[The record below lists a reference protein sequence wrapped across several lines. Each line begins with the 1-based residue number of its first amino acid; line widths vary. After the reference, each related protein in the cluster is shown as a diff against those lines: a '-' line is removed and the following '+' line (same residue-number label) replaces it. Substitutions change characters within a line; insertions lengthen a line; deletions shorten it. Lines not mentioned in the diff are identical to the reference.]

1 MPESTFDV
9 KQTFAGESGEKL
21 FKLQAKFQND
31 KRFAVD
37 EKFLEDDKKTKV
49 RINKQLKRE
58 QEHKERER
66 KQVRKELKNWDQDSG
81 NEEDLS
87 MEEEKKR
94 QLAILGS
101 VTGQLIAERGERK
114 WVKCF
119 KVFLIWN

>member
-114 WVKCF
+114 
-119 KVFLIWN
+119 